1 VERINFSK
9 VSPEDVDHFSSIV
22 GPSHV
27 ITDPHELEP
36 YNVDWLRLGRGQG
49 PLVLRPETTD
59 EVSKIL
65 KHCNERRLAVVP
77 QGGNTGLVGGSNP
90 VFDEIVLSLSRMNKV
105 ISLNDTSGILTCEA
119 GCVLESLDNFV
130 GEKGLMMPLDLGA
143 KGSCHIGGNVSTN
156 AGGQRLLR
164 YGSLHGNILGVEAV
178 LADGTVMDCMSEM
191 RKDNTG
197 YDLKQLFIGSEGTLG
212 VVTKVNILLPP
223 KPKSVNVAF
232 LGMNTFDDVK
242 KVYKAARSMLGEII
256 SACEFMEKDALKLVV
271 RNLRGEQPIDD
282 YPFYMLIET
291 SGSNQ
296 NHDEEKLSSFLET
309 MLEEEIVVNGTLT
322 TDGAKIQ
329 AIWALRDNFGEAYM
343 REGYSYFYDVS
354 LPLDNYFE
362 LVEVL
367 KQRLSGK
374 SQVVH
379 GFGHIGDSNLHVTIV
394 SDTHSQELMELIEPF
409 IFDWTAKHR
418 GSISAEHG
426 LGMLKAQYIY
436 HSKSREAV
444 EMMRRIKSLF
454 DPNGILNPYKT
465 IPAK

>member
-1 VERINFSK
+1 
-9 VSPEDVDHFSSIV
+9 
-22 GPSHV
+22 
-27 ITDPHELEP
+27 
-36 YNVDWLRLGRGQG
+36 
-49 PLVLRPETTD
+49 
-59 EVSKIL
+59 VSKIL

-454 DPNGILNPYKT
+454 DPNVSVLQPT
-465 IPAK
+465 PPSHTQVPLPLPPPSCREF

>member
-1 VERINFSK
+1 
-9 VSPEDVDHFSSIV
+9 
-22 GPSHV
+22 V

-242 KVYKAARSMLGEII
+242 KVYKTARNMLGEIL
-256 SACEFMEKDALKLVV
+256 SACEFMEIGAMKLVLK
-271 RNLRGEQPIDD
+271 NLGGEQPIDD